1 MNPTFGDLIRAELA
15 GADNLEVVLSVVE
28 LPSETQLPV
37 HTHPGE
43 EFAYVMEGSL
53 VLWEEGVGET
63 VVRAGDSAKVPL
75 GVVHTVR
82 TEDEC
87 CKLVVFRVHATGEP
101 ERTLVDG

>member
-1 MNPTFGDLIRAELA
+1 MNQTFGDLIRTDLA
-15 GADNLEVVLSVVE
+15 GADHLEVVLSVVE
-28 LPSETQLPV
+28 LPAKTQLPV

-43 EFAYVMEGSL
+43 EFAYVTEGSL

-82 TEDEC
+82 TDDEG
-87 CKLVVFRVHATGEP
+87 CKLVVFRVHTKGEP
-101 ERTLVDG
+101 ERTLVDA